1 MFKEFSVPS
10 QRIGDFRSFEEPAVL
25 IVRKASRGILK
36 GEGCLGIFPASF
48 NPPTKAH
55 AALIN
60 EARKR
65 GNLDEIL
72 VLLDIEAMDKETIA
86 AKFEDRLAMMEKVF
100 GKDPRISIGLT
111 NRGLFLQKIKPLR
124 KDYPPPIEFSFIV
137 GFDTIL
143 RVMDR
148 KYYQNRK
155 KSLDELFCQ
164 SKFLVANRGEQ
175 EGEAFVWFFDKQGN
189 RPYRDQISF
198 FSLPPRFSS
207 FSSTLVRERI
217 ARGQPVDQWVHA
229 VLLPFIEERGL
240 YRTNPHDR

>member
-1 MFKEFSVPS
+1 MSKVSVWS
-10 QRIGDFRSFEEPAVL
+10 QRIENIRNLEEPAVL

-36 GEGCLGIFPASF
+36 EEGCLGIFPASF

-55 AALIN
+55 AALIK

-72 VLLDIEAMDKETIA
+72 VLLDIEAMDKERIA

-124 KDYPPPIEFSFIV
+124 KDYPSPIEFSFIV

-148 KYYQNRK
+148 KYYRNRK
-155 KSLDELFCQ
+155 KSLDELFRQ
-164 SKFLVANRGEQ
+164 TKFLVANRGEQ
-175 EGEAFVWFFDKQGN
+175 KGEAFVWFFDKRGN

-198 FSLPPRFSS
+198 FSLPPRFSF
-207 FSSTLVRERI
+207 FSSTLIRERI
-217 ARGQPVDQWVHA
+217 ARGQPVDQWVPA
-229 VLLPFIEERGL
+229 VLLPFIEKRAL
-240 YRTNPHDR
+240 YRTNLHDR